1 MQEQLENLIS
11 YQGAEIRKFIQ
22 ETIKDYVKIQNIDP
36 VKLQETITNIKTLVD
51 SNLSSVKSIM
61 DLVEGN
67 KNALERAKQELKDL
81 ILNSNTEISKTIR
94 SDLLGKIDE
103 VASAIRTELAAAKKE
118 LSFRQEIN
126 VAALTNIFAKSLWN
140 YSDYICTKDITVG
153 TGELTYR
160 FKLSGDHYN
169 PNATAFDVGVG
180 SPEVSIVING
190 KELYKDKVLAI
201 KFMNQYEYI
210 TIKTNEPL
218 KTLAITFV
226 QDAWEGGSDKNND
239 GMSEDRNL
247 HVFEVTEN
255 GKVLDTVKGILYG
268 QGTMSFNR

>member
-1 MQEQLENLIS
+1 MQEKLENLVS
-11 YQGAEIRKFIQ
+11 YQGAEIRKFIL
-22 ETIKDYVKIQNIDP
+22 ENIKDYIKIQNLDP
-36 VKLQETITNIKTLVD
+36 AKLQETINNIKTLID
-51 SNLSSVKSIM
+51 GNLSSVKSIM

-81 ILNSNTEISKTIR
+81 ILSSNTELSTNIR
-94 SDLLGKIDE
+94 LELIGKMD
-103 VASAIRTELAAAKKE
+103 VGNTALRAELAAVKKE

-126 VAALTNIFAKSLWN
+126 VSALTNTFAKSLWN
-140 YSDYICTKDITVG
+140 FSDFICTKDVTVG
-153 TGELTYR
+153 SGEYTYR
-160 FKLSGDHYN
+160 FKLSGDHFN
-169 PNATAFDVGVG
+169 PNATAFDIGIG

-190 KELYKDKVLAI
+190 KELYRDKVLAV

-210 TIKTNEPL
+210 TIKVTEPL
-218 KTLAITFV
+218 KNLGITFV
-226 QDAWEGGSDKNND
+226 QDAWEGGTDRNND

-268 QGTMSFNR
+268 QGTMSFNK